1 MQNKELKFINGKF
14 RIMQIADTQESAKVS
29 IDTIRF
35 IAAAIEREKPDLVI
49 FTGDQIKGYSS
60 SFHGNNGAKNVKRV
74 IKELI
79 APLEMRGVPFAMTF
93 GNHDGDSALSN
104 VEQFEIYKESP
115 MFVYAEGVNDED
127 PATYYLEVKND
138 SDEVK
143 RLIYLF
149 DSHAKAEN
157 GGYSAVLPYQLEWY
171 RTVRDSY
178 ESPLPSIAF
187 QHIPTPEYFN
197 VIKRVKRFSSGSVRA
212 YGNHKNEWYVLDR
225 HNRTLR
231 DFMGETPAAPFENSG
246 EIDAFLEKKEVEGL
260 FVGHDHNNSLVADYK
275 GIKLGY
281 TQGCGFN
288 VYGPGYK
295 RGVRILDLDENGGF
309 ETKTVIYSEI
319 FDKSDVSNK
328 AKFAL
333 YSYAPTSVSAV
344 VTAVKEAAIVALSV
358 GGVAFAVKMIKKNK
372 KKKK

>member
-1 MQNKELKFINGKF
+1 MQNKELKFTNGKF

-115 MFVYAEGVNDED
+115 MFVYAEGVNNED